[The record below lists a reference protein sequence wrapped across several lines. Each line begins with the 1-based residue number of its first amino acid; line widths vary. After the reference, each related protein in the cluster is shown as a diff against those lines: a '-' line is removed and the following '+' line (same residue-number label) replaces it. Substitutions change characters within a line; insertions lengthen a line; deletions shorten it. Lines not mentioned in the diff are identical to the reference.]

1 VSLRVFEK
9 QSQLIFN
16 FEIATLLHLHLRQV
30 QVSVARND
38 RMIIM
43 GFLKNLF
50 SGTPAKPEKRY
61 YTFPVKCKRCGETI
75 EGRVDL
81 DNDLSLND
89 EGNGY
94 LIRKTLMGS
103 NRCFQQIEVELNF
116 DSARQITEKTITGGE
131 FSGP

>member
-1 VSLRVFEK
+1 
-9 QSQLIFN
+9 
-16 FEIATLLHLHLRQV
+16 
-30 QVSVARND
+30 
-38 RMIIM
+38 M

-61 YTFPVKCKRCGETI
+61 YTFNVKCRRCGEII

-94 LIRKTLMGS
+94 LVRKTLMGS
-103 NRCFQQIEVELNF
+103 NRCFQQVEVELNF
-116 DSARQITEKTITGGE
+116 NSARQLMEKTITGGE
-131 FSGP
+131 FSNL

>member
-1 VSLRVFEK
+1 
-9 QSQLIFN
+9 
-16 FEIATLLHLHLRQV
+16 
-30 QVSVARND
+30 
-38 RMIIM
+38 M

-50 SGTPAKPEKRY
+50 GGTPAKPEKNY
-61 YTFPVKCKRCGETI
+61 HTFNVKCRRCGEII

-94 LIRKTLMGS
+94 IVRKGLIGG

-116 DSARQITEKTITGGE
+116 TSARQLMEKTITGGTFVE
-131 FSGP
+131 

>member
-1 VSLRVFEK
+1 
-9 QSQLIFN
+9 
-16 FEIATLLHLHLRQV
+16 
-30 QVSVARND
+30 
-38 RMIIM
+38 M

-50 SGTPAKPEKRY
+50 GGTPAKPEKHY
-61 YTFPVKCKRCGETI
+61 HTFNVKCKRCGEII

-94 LIRKTLMGS
+94 IVRKGLIGG

-116 DSARQITEKTITGGE
+116 DSSRQLTEKTITGGTFVE
-131 FSGP
+131 